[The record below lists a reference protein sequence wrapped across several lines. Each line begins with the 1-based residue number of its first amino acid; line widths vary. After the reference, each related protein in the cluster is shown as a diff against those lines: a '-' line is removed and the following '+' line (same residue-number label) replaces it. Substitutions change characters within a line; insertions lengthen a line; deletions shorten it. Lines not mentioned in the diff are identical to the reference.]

1 MVPVKKIYIYNCY
14 LTAFLSFYSLIKQQ
28 IQKIAQDLVEENVI
42 QSEYEKK
49 LKVCL
54 FCYYYICQLSALIC
68 HRFM

>member
-1 MVPVKKIYIYNCY
+1 M
-14 LTAFLSFYSLIKQQ
+14 SFYSLIKQQ
-28 IQKIAQDLVEENVI
+28 MQKIAQDMVEENVI

-68 HRFM
+68 HRLM